1 MFDDNDWK
9 NLIPQNGTV
18 LKIKPLKEVS
28 QEYNIKIKNVDV
40 KLNLT
45 FAYNVRHTDSKNNK
59 LGEVNTNLSFRFT
72 ETQSPDILVE
82 CYRLVHKI
90 LSILTM
96 QSNIKIDSISTYQK
110 DERNTFKKI
119 SDVSIFEC
127 TPENYVNKSSSCVIP
142 FRVFDNC
149 FDKFINVIMNEE
161 FSTNFLPSNNND
173 VNMVDY
179 DLVKNICTALEFEF
193 QANKA
198 YLNINKNELINELS
212 TLVKKEVQAFKNL
225 HTELSER
232 FFSYINSNI
241 ATWSLPATEQYMCL
255 YNFNKD
261 ILDKLLNTPN
271 LVDMKVIVNED
282 NINKFVKLRNLI
294 VHGNRPPITQ
304 ENANFS
310 YAMKLL
316 IYISMLKRMGL
327 NDDIIYNIMDR
338 VL

>member
-1 MFDDNDWK
+1 MSFD
-9 NLIPQNGTV
+9 
-18 LKIKPLKEVS
+18 
-28 QEYNIKIKNVDV
+28 
-40 KLNLT
+40 
-45 FAYNVRHTDSKNNK
+45 
-59 LGEVNTNLSFRFT
+59 
-72 ETQSPDILVE
+72 
-82 CYRLVHKI
+82 
-90 LSILTM
+90 
-96 QSNIKIDSISTYQK
+96 
-110 DERNTFKKI
+110 
-119 SDVSIFEC
+119 
-127 TPENYVNKSSSCVIP
+127 
-142 FRVFDNC
+142 
-149 FDKFINVIMNEE
+149 
-161 FSTNFLPSNNND
+161 
-173 VNMVDY
+173 
-179 DLVKNICTALEFEF
+179 
-193 QANKA
+193 NKA

-255 YNFNKD
+255 YNYNKD